1 MGQYSVPTGDRRSVL
16 PRLVGFRNA
25 TLRGCKTPAQ
35 SIVIRD
41 LSLTGLG
48 ARAESKTPLFGEA
61 VIVTIDSIGDLPA
74 MVKWVSRDLF
84 GLHFSSTLSKK
95 QLEAFRA
102 IWGQV
107 HSDWTGAR
115 RPRRSASTKSPTL
128 SA

>member
-1 MGQYSVPTGDRRSVL
+1 MGQYSVPNDDRRSVL
-16 PRLVGFRNA
+16 PRLVGFRSA

-48 ARAESKTPLFGEA
+48 ARAEAKTPLFGEA

-74 MVKWVSRDLF
+74 IVKWVSRDLF
-84 GLHFSSTLSKK
+84 GLHFSSTLSKT
-95 QLEAFRA
+95 QLQALRA

-107 HSDWTGAR
+107 HSDWTEAR
-115 RPRRSASTKSPTL
+115 RPRKSASAKASAL